1 MERLP
6 VAVIGLGSMG
16 RSHVRVLSSLAE
28 VELVTVCDS
37 DPKRLI
43 SGKWMQVTDY
53 RDARASDFAYCVVAT
68 PTLTHLEVCKH
79 FLSDGVP
86 VLLEKP
92 AASTADEVRELIAT
106 RTKHAGHV
114 SVGMIERFNRTAQ
127 EARNLVMS
135 KQMGSLLKMSM
146 CRVGPPPG
154 RDMGVGVLTDLGIHD
169 LDLARWITGSEVSG
183 SQALAVSQVV
193 SSHEDYVLLAGH
205 LVGGAIISVELSWLH
220 PLKQRSIEM
229 LFTSGLARF
238 DLLSGEVS
246 LSELSG
252 ETIEWDAVREFF
264 GTGRAKRMVYG
275 VKTVE
280 PLVVEHQSMVHA
292 VRTGEW
298 SNLPSLEESLQL
310 LESLE
315 TMEFQSPR

>member
-16 RSHVRVLSSLAE
+16 RNHVRVLSSLAE
-28 VELVTVCDS
+28 VELIAVCDS

-79 FLSDGVP
+79 FLSEGVP

-106 RTKHAGHV
+106 RTEHAGHV

-292 VRTGEW
+292 VRTGDW
-298 SNLPSLEESLQL
+298 SNLPSLEESLRL